1 MLRLK
6 EIKESILHVVFPHVC
21 DGCGS
26 DLLNVESRLCIRCL
40 ASLPETNFEIYPN
53 NPVEKDFWG
62 RLSIISGSAHLYFTK
77 ESLIQHLMHQL
88 KYKGNKELGLQ
99 LGRIMGAALKLSNRF
114 NGIDALIPLPLFPS
128 KERKRGYN
136 QAKVLCDGIAE
147 VLHLPVL
154 SNVIIRP
161 QHTETQTKKGR
172 IERWKNIEGKFKLAN
187 SEAIQNKHL
196 LLVDDVVTT
205 GATLEACGNE
215 LLVAQNVKLS
225 VATLCVASR

>member
-1 MLRLK
+1 MISLN
-6 EIKESILHVVFPHVC
+6 EIKDSILHIVFPHVC

-40 ASLPETNFEIYPN
+40 ASLPETNFEIHPN
-53 NPVEKDFWG
+53 NLVEKDFWG
-62 RLSIISGSAHLYFTK
+62 RLPIISASAHLYFTK
-77 ESLIQHLMHQL
+77 ESLVQHLMHQL
-88 KYKGNKELGLQ
+88 KYRGNKELGLQ
-99 LGRIMGAALKLSNRF
+99 MGRIMGKALKFSNRF

-128 KERKRGYN
+128 KEKRRGYN

-147 VLHLPVL
+147 ILNLPVL
-154 SNVIIRP
+154 PNVIARP

-172 IERWKNIEGKFKLAN
+172 IERWKNIEGKFCLMQPDT
-187 SEAIQNKHL
+187 IRNKHL

-215 LLVAQNVKLS
+215 LLGAENVKLS
-225 VATLCVASR
+225 VATLCRANR